1 MKVVLTLTDEM
12 LGTKASDLDIFT
24 KWIASKAPDDDH
36 RKTEIENAEEVAERE
51 KSGTTVFH
59 RNKKTGKI
67 GIYAYQIKG
76 FLKEAA
82 EATNRFDKDIRNG
95 LEKLTAYK
103 KKIDQCVFIFPDW
116 IDIQMPKGETTGS
129 CQRPLRAQTAQ
140 GERVTLVNSESVPV
154 GSTLEFEIRILSKE
168 LVPYIE
174 FFLSYG
180 GLRGLGQWRNSG
192 KGRFTFAERPEK
204 EDAKEEP
211 KKKPAEL
218 LKEISER
225 AAAHRSK

>member
-1 MKVVLTLTDEM
+1 MKVILTLTDEM
-12 LGTKASDLDIFT
+12 LGTKASDLEIFDT
-24 KWIASKAPDDDH
+24 WIASKAQDDEH
-36 RKTEIENAEEVAERE
+36 RKTELENAEEAAERE

-82 EATNRFDKDIRNG
+82 EAANRFDKELRNN
-95 LEKLTAYK
+95 LEKLAAYK
-103 KKIDQCVFIFPDW
+103 KKIDQCVFVQPDW
-116 IDIQMPKGETTGS
+116 IDIQMPKGEETGS

-154 GSTLEFEIRILSKE
+154 GSTLEFEIKVMSKE
-168 LVPYIE
+168 LLPYIE
-174 FFLSYG
+174 FYLNYG
-180 GLRGLGQWRNSG
+180 CLRGLGQWRNSG
-192 KGRFTFAERPEK
+192 KGRFTFVEK
-204 EDAKEEP
+204 VETADP

-218 LKEISER
+218 LKEISDR
-225 AAAHRSK
+225 AASHKAK